1 MHKGRSSPVS
11 DESGSL
17 TLVIASLFLLTLLL
31 SFAIIDISGAYLAKR
46 ELINLGEA
54 AITRAAHNVDD
65 SRYYAGERTQVGTG
79 AKGPIYLLPIDCSQA
94 ARSLDDEVAGMA
106 LSHEPI
112 SVVSFRCD
120 GDQLW
125 VTFSSKVKPILSLPL
140 IEGSV
145 MNSLLTVT
153 ADLNAS
159 NVIE

>member
-1 MHKGRSSPVS
+1 MRELKFSQFD

-17 TLVIASLFLLTLLL
+17 TLAIASLFLLTLLL
-31 SFAIIDISGAYLAKR
+31 SFAIIDISGVYLAKR

-54 AITRAAHNVDD
+54 AITRAAHHVDD
-65 SRYYAGERTQVGTG
+65 SRYYAGDRTEIGLG
-79 AKGPIYLLPIDCSQA
+79 SNGPIYLLPIDCGQA
-94 ARSLDDEVAGMA
+94 ARSLESELTGLT
-106 LSHEPI
+106 LSNQPI
-112 SVVSFRCD
+112 AVTSFRCD

-125 VTFSSKVKPILSLPL
+125 VKVSSKVKPILSLPL

-159 NVIE
+159 NVIG

>member
-1 MHKGRSSPVS
+1 MRKRRSSPVS

-79 AKGPIYLLPIDCSQA
+79 AKGPIYLLPIDC
-94 ARSLDDEVAGMA
+94 RVA
-106 LSHEPI
+106 
-112 SVVSFRCD
+112 D
-120 GDQLW
+120 TQ
-125 VTFSSKVKPILSLPL
+125 
-140 IEGSV
+140 
-145 MNSLLTVT
+145 
-153 ADLNAS
+153 
-159 NVIE
+159 